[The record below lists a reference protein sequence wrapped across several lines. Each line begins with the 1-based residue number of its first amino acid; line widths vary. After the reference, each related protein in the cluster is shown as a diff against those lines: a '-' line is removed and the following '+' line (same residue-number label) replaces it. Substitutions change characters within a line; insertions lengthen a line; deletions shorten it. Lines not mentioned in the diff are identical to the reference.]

1 MAGVL
6 RQYQGDSLYL
16 AAFAV
21 CLVLLY
27 WKEKKQGGSTGKKAL
42 AAAALSVVFVFNEA
56 AYQIVGKITYAATY
70 YRFFWMLPVLFL
82 IAYELTEAFFD
93 GRRNRL
99 VLGAL
104 AFAVC
109 LGFGANLF
117 FLNRANFN
125 LPKNMYGLD
134 QNVMPIADAM
144 LKDWQETDGGSQQEL
159 PRAAFDIYLE
169 YQMRTYEPRILWAI
183 SRNAYLYQ
191 AKHGYDF
198 KKYVHQ
204 QHMIA
209 AVNEGLKM
217 NQQALRRS
225 LDKNGVDYLVI
236 RTEFDMDSYLSQI
249 SIMPVTQSED
259 YTLYRVKTAKNNDGE
274 RKDLGG

>member
-27 WKEKKQGGSTGKKAL
+27 RRDKKQGGRTGKKAL
-42 AAAALSVVFVFNEA
+42 AAVVLSAVFVFNEL
-56 AYQIVGKITYAATY
+56 AYRVVGKITNATTY

-82 IAYELTEAFFD
+82 IAYQLTEAFFD
-93 GRRNRL
+93 GGRRRRL
-99 VLGAL
+99 LAAVL
-104 AFAVC
+104 FVIC

-117 FLNRANFN
+117 FLNRANLN
-125 LPKNMYGLD
+125 LPKNSYGLD
-134 QNVMPIADAM
+134 PNALTIADAIM
-144 LKDWQETDGGSQQEL
+144 EDWEGIDQ
-159 PRAAFDIYLE
+159 PRAAFDMYLE
-169 YQMRTYEPRILWAI
+169 YQVRTYEPRILWAI

-191 AKHGYDF
+191 AKNGYDF

-217 NQQALRRS
+217 DLQALRRS

-249 SIMPVTQSED
+249 SVMPVTQSEN
-259 YTLYRVKTAKNNDGE
+259 YTLYRVKTAKNNEGKE
-274 RKDLGG
+274 RI